1 MWNETLGSARPRLL
15 ALMLGAGALAGCGGP
30 DWVKPGASDADREA
44 AKQRCSTMARAIDP
58 AAPAA
63 AALGDEN
70 PPPASAACVGASYG
84 STANCTPSGMHVA
97 TADAGAADPAGPAAA
112 SQRAAAFE
120 GCMADSGFRLR
131 QP

>member
-1 MWNETLGSARPRLL
+1 MWNETSGSARPRLL
-15 ALMLGAGALAGCGGP
+15 ALMLGGAALAGCGGP

-44 AKQRCSTMARAIDP
+44 AKERCSTMARAIDP

-70 PPPASAACVGASYG
+70 PPSAGAACVGASYG
-84 STANCTPSGMHVA
+84 STANCAPSGLRVA
-97 TADAGAADPAGPAAA
+97 TADAGAAEPASPAAA
-112 SQRAAAFE
+112 NQRAAAFE
-120 GCMADSGFRLR
+120 GCMTDSGFRLR